1 MRSSRSDAAGT
12 GRQVLVGR
20 PTDPVCFSTVRV
32 HGPENSFFRIDRV
45 WLPWR
50 RKVRDLP
57 SGPDGWGDG
66 SSLGDDP
73 ISAIIAVV
81 LLILLLPVLLFFL
94 LAAVE
99 LLLLVL
105 LVVPFAFA
113 RSLFGIPWTI
123 RVSRNGVPL
132 FPEQVKGWFA
142 SRRRMQELGE
152 LARTGQIAYLPG
164 PAEAPAG

>member
-1 MRSSRSDAAGT
+1 M
-12 GRQVLVGR
+12 
-20 PTDPVCFSTVRV
+20 CFCTVRV
-32 HGPENSFFRIDRV
+32 YGSENSFFRIDRQ

-50 RKVRDLP
+50 RKVKDLP
-57 SGPDGWGDG
+57 GGSADGWTNSGT
-66 SSLGDDP
+66 SLGDDP

-99 LLLLVL
+99 LLLLML

-123 RVSRNGVPL
+123 DVSRNGVPVHT
-132 FPEQVKGWFA
+132 EQVKGWFA

-152 LARTGQIAYLPG
+152 LCRTGQLAYLPS
-164 PAEAPAG
+164 PAEAL

>member
-1 MRSSRSDAAGT
+1 
-12 GRQVLVGR
+12 
-20 PTDPVCFSTVRV
+20 VCFSTVRV
-32 HGPENSFFRIDRV
+32 YGPGNSFFRIDRV

-57 SGPDGWGDG
+57 GGADGWTNSGT
-66 SSLGDDP
+66 SLGDDP

-94 LAAVE
+94 VAVVE
-99 LLLLVL
+99 VLLLML

-123 RVSRNGVPL
+123 RVSRNGEPL
-132 FPEQVKGWFA
+132 FTEQVKGWSA
-142 SRRRMQELGE
+142 SRRRIQELGE
-152 LARTGQIAYLPG
+152 LARTGQLALMH
-164 PAEAPAG
+164 PADEPLV

>member
-1 MRSSRSDAAGT
+1 M
-12 GRQVLVGR
+12 
-20 PTDPVCFSTVRV
+20 CFCTVRV
-32 HGPENSFFRIDRV
+32 YGSENSFFRIDRQ

-50 RKVRDLP
+50 RRVKDLP
-57 SGPDGWGDG
+57 GGNADGWTNSGT
-66 SSLGDDP
+66 SLGDDP

-99 LLLLVL
+99 LLLLML

-132 FPEQVKGWFA
+132 RTEQVKGWFA
-142 SRRRMQELGE
+142 SRRRMQALAE
-152 LARTGQIAYLPG
+152 LARTGQLAYLDG
-164 PAEAPAG
+164 PTEAPVV